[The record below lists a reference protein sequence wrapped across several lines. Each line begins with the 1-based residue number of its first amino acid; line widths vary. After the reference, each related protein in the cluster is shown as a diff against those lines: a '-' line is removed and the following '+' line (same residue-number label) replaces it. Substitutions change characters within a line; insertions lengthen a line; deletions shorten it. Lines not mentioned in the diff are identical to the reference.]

1 MSSSSSITPYEPG
14 TAAYRNTT
22 EDLTGDT
29 SDEDWS
35 KPKQLNTTRKTHSPE
50 FDLDFSG
57 MENID
62 GHAAPLAASLDHWQF
77 GELEI
82 FPHLQ
87 TTVTER
93 LGEDGKEL
101 RKMLSA
107 MERATKSY
115 MVDCGHGPDDLNS
128 VQMLSGYRY
137 TDLDRSLDLMNFIF
151 PREPGTSLLALG
163 SYGAACGKTLISY
176 TGRVIERA
184 LAGAA
189 SSGLLFLDILNISV
203 DVVEDFKGTNGN
215 RMFKSKK
222 CMKHPSFRTL
232 QDTIQKVTVEVYR
245 LRLKLNKQASIVL
258 LRLGPSIQAAWDPII
273 KYCENQFQGGNED
286 NTYRVIIHDTMPFHP
301 SALYIHALW
310 KR

>member
-1 MSSSSSITPYEPG
+1 
-14 TAAYRNTT
+14 
-22 EDLTGDT
+22 
-29 SDEDWS
+29 
-35 KPKQLNTTRKTHSPE
+35 
-50 FDLDFSG
+50 LDR
-57 MENID
+57 
-62 GHAAPLAASLDHWQF
+62 WQF
-77 GELEI
+77 EELEI

-93 LGEDGKEL
+93 LGDDGKEL

-115 MVDCGHGPDDLNS
+115 MADCGHGPDDLN
-128 VQMLSGYRY
+128 VQMLSGFRY
-137 TDLDRSLDLMNFIF
+137 TDLHRTSSSDLMNFIF

-163 SYGAACGKTLISY
+163 SYGAANGKTLTSY

-189 SSGLLFLDILNISV
+189 SFGLLFLDILNISV
-203 DVVEDFKGTNGN
+203 DVVENFKGTNGN

-232 QDTIQKVTVEVYR
+232 QDTIQKVTAEVCR

-258 LRLGPSIQAAWDPII
+258 LRLGPSIQAVWDAMI

-286 NTYRVIIHDTMPFHP
+286 NTYRVIIHDTMSFHP
-301 SALYIHALW
+301 SALYTHFGKDDGSYRREQLLNFFEDMNFLAAKLGCRDDMTSAADSNFPSFPAISMNAAPGMQTT
-310 KR
+310 KIMCGNYS